1 MITKVLKTIEAYQ
14 MLSPDS
20 AVVAGVSGGADSMA
34 LLHVLQNRR
43 KDWPELKVTA
53 AHVNHCLRGA
63 EADRDEEHVRRYCQR
78 EGIPL
83 EVLKIDVREE
93 AAKRKLGLEACGRA
107 VRYEFFRQLAGENGV
122 IATAHTLSDL
132 AETVLLHLTRGTGL
146 KGLCGIPPVRENIV
160 RPLIDCSRREIE
172 DYCREHKILYVTD
185 STNLEAR
192 YSRNKVRLQVLPAL
206 KEINPAFE
214 EAVGRM
220 AQSLREDDGCLCE
233 EARELLGRA
242 ALEKDGWSC
251 SVLSRGR
258 KPVRIRAIRLLQGA
272 SRPEARHLEEIDR
285 IILASQG
292 GVSVPGGL
300 DFHANRGVLRTVPHK
315 KRKIPQ

>member
-1 MITKVLKTIEAYQ
+1 M
-14 MLSPDS
+14 
-20 AVVAGVSGGADSMA
+20 
-34 LLHVLQNRR
+34 
-43 KDWPELKVTA
+43 
-53 AHVNHCLRGA
+53 
-63 EADRDEEHVRRYCQR
+63 
-78 EGIPL
+78 
-83 EVLKIDVREE
+83 
-93 AAKRKLGLEACGRA
+93 
-107 VRYEFFRQLAGENGV
+107 
-122 IATAHTLSDL
+122 
-132 AETVLLHLTRGTGL
+132 LHLTRGTGL

-160 RPLIDCSRREIE
+160 RPLIDCDRREIE

-242 ALEKDGWSC
+242 ALEKGGWSC

-292 GVSVPGGL
+292 ASACREGWI
-300 DFHANRGVLRTVPHK
+300 FTQTVAF
-315 KRKIPQ
+315 

>member
-1 MITKVLKTIEAYQ
+1 
-14 MLSPDS
+14 
-20 AVVAGVSGGADSMA
+20 MA
-34 LLHVLQNRR
+34 LLHVLQSWR

-107 VRYEFFRQLAGENGV
+107 VRYEFFRRLAGENGV

-160 RPLIDCSRREIE
+160 RPLIDCSRR
-172 DYCREHKILYVTD
+172 K
-185 STNLEAR
+185 
-192 YSRNKVRLQVLPAL
+192 SRITAGSIKSLMSPTAPIWKPGIPGIRC
-206 KEINPAFE
+206 AF
-214 EAVGRM
+214 R
-220 AQSLREDDGCLCE
+220 CF
-233 EARELLGRA
+233 
-242 ALEKDGWSC
+242 
-251 SVLSRGR
+251 
-258 KPVRIRAIRLLQGA
+258 
-272 SRPEARHLEEIDR
+272 RP
-285 IILASQG
+285 
-292 GVSVPGGL
+292 
-300 DFHANRGVLRTVPHK
+300 
-315 KRKIPQ
+315 